1 VIENTRFGRP
11 LLLTPRE
18 EFEIRQMREA
28 GVSIRD
34 CAAYMNISK
43 ATVYRVLSKL
53 RKKLGAEKLPNGQSA
68 RSHLTRRIESNI
80 GNQA

>member
-1 VIENTRFGRP
+1 MTNLAGTRFGRP

-28 GVSIRD
+28 GVTIKD
-34 CAAYMNISK
+34 CCGYFNISE

-53 RKKLGAEKLPNGQSA
+53 RRKLGPEKLPRGQTA
-68 RSHLTRRIESNI
+68 RSHLTRQNDAQI
-80 GNQA
+80 